1 MITGAKVI
9 MMELNPHYTPE
20 LMNVTLEYKVAEGDN
35 YEQMR
40 VIMSMENA
48 EKYKVGQ
55 KLDVMLDASKWIQ
68 RSA

>member
-9 MMELNPHYTPE
+9 MMELNAHYTPE
-20 LMNVTLEYKVAEGDN
+20 LMNVTLEYKVQEGDS

-40 VIMSMENA
+40 VVMPMKLA

-55 KLDVMLDASKWIQ
+55 KLDIIFDGSKWF
-68 RSA
+68 